1 MTGELLGLVRHD
13 EPLAVVRLGA
23 GSEVPEW
30 ATSSTLLSITATAEE
45 TSVVCAADA
54 VPSRATS
61 EGPFTAFRV
70 GGSLD
75 FALTGVLAGLL
86 APLADAGI
94 SVFTLSTYDTDWVL
108 VPAAWADEAAAVW
121 ADAGHPVTPAVREDP
136 A

>member
-1 MTGELLGLVRHD
+1 MSGEQLGLVRHD

-23 GSEVPEW
+23 GSEVPDW

-45 TSVVCAADA
+45 TSVVCAAGA
-54 VPSRATS
+54 VPARATS

-70 GGSLD
+70 GGTLD
-75 FALTGVLAGLL
+75 FALTGVLSRLL
-86 APLADAGI
+86 APLAEAGI

-108 VPAAWADEAAAVW
+108 VPTARADVAAAVW
-121 ADAGHPVTPAVREDP
+121 AESGHPVTTPAQEDP